1 MDVYEAH
8 NISTYF
14 VLYCFVLF
22 YYGYAVG
29 TRMTIS
35 PAHLYIQGTIPAKA
49 NRENFIYIRRGG
61 IYLKKLVIKHK
72 GRGGSQSARD
82 ENCSLY
88 VNSTLKP
95 DSEEP
100 FHHFKLTP

>member
-35 PAHLYIQGTIPAKA
+35 PAH
-49 NRENFIYIRRGG
+49 
-61 IYLKKLVIKHK
+61 V
-72 GRGGSQSARD
+72 
-82 ENCSLY
+82 
-88 VNSTLKP
+88 
-95 DSEEP
+95 
-100 FHHFKLTP
+100 